1 MNRATIGLLY
11 RNEMRMLLRDR
22 RTVVLSI
29 LLPLLVLPAI
39 LFGFKFMNEWR
50 QEQQDTTTYR
60 YAVVG
65 AYADS
70 VRTLIARGE
79 LRAADGPGDPA
90 ETRATTENGS
100 PAETGDPAETGGPA
114 ETGDKDRHPASFL
127 EVEAAMPD
135 SSLASGDLD
144 FYLEALTGSEADSL
158 DLVRAAAD
166 TTESGSEADSLDEA
180 RAAADTTEPGDGDD
194 TTESGEEA
202 VVEVTVADERYP
214 GVPVVRVYYRANRD
228 DSRRGS
234 ALLVDRM
241 VDARKQDRAEAL
253 RGIGLET
260 DPDDAILLSRVDVAT
275 PEQAAGFYFGRLLP
289 LLLVFL
295 TLTGASVA
303 AMDSV
308 AGEKERGSLETLLT
322 TSVRRIEIIAAK
334 QLTILTV
341 ALFITLAQAANLF
354 VYLGLGLIELPAEM
368 DIEVSPV
375 AVLVLFALYIPV
387 AIVVSSLLLL
397 ISAYAKTYKE
407 TQLYLLPVF
416 LGLMVLTAAGLLPA
430 VSLRSLIAVVPV
442 ANVSVAV
449 REIMVGHYDIPMLLT
464 ACGSMLLAAFLMLR
478 WSSRMLDK
486 ERLVTAQD
494 LDEAD
499 LAGGA
504 ALFPRRVLLWFLG
517 MWAIVIIAPSNID
530 ALTRLEGQWAF
541 NMFGV
546 FFLGS
551 LLMIRI
557 HRLDWRQALAIR
569 PVRPQVWLAV
579 LLLVP
584 STLLTGIFVVS
595 LSSVFLPFPE
605 EMLEQFA
612 SDLIPDD
619 FPFWQIILMLAI
631 TPGIVEEMA
640 FRGLLLHGLHRRLR
654 PVVLILVVGI
664 IFGLFHQALFRI
676 IPTTYL
682 GVVITTV
689 AVLSGSIFPCMLLH
703 AGNNAFAFLL
713 YRYGVEIETWPP
725 ELLLL
730 NLPVFFFAL
739 YLLYRYRTPYPG
751 LLPFRKGARGGPA
764 DKRMQP

>member
-1 MNRATIGLLY
+1 MNRAKIGLLY
-11 RNEMRMLLRDR
+11 RHEMRMLLRDR
-22 RTVVLSI
+22 RTVVLSV

-39 LFGFKFMNEWR
+39 LFGFKLMSEWR
-50 QEQQDTTTYR
+50 RDQQDTTTYR

-65 AYADS
+65 ARADS
-70 VRTLIARGE
+70 VRALIARGA
-79 LRAADGPGDPA
+79 LLAADG
-90 ETRATTENGS
+90 
-100 PAETGDPAETGGPA
+100 PAETGDPAEAVDPAGTGDNA
-114 ETGDKDRHPASFL
+114 ETGDPAEAADPAETTDPAEAADDDRRPASFL

-135 SSLASGDLD
+135 SSLEAGDID

-158 DLVRAAAD
+158 DLARAAAD
-166 TTESGSEADSLDEA
+166 TMESGDEA
-180 RAAADTTEPGDGDD
+180 RAAADTPGPGD
-194 TTESGEEA
+194 EA
-202 VVEVTVADERYP
+202 GVALTVSDERYP

-234 ALLVDRM
+234 GLMVDRM
-241 VDARKQDRAEAL
+241 LDARERDRAEAL
-253 RGIGLET
+253 LGRGFEA
-260 DPDDAILLSRVDVAT
+260 DPDEVIRLSRVDVAT

-322 TSVRRIEIIAAK
+322 TSVRRIEIVAAK
-334 QLTILTV
+334 QLTILSV
-341 ALFITLAQAANLF
+341 ALFITLAQAGNLF
-354 VYLGLGLIELPAEM
+354 VYLGLGIIELPAEM

-464 ACGSMLLAAFLMLR
+464 ACVSMLLAAFLLLR

-517 MWAIVIIAPSNID
+517 MWAIIIIAPSNVD

-541 NMFGV
+541 NMFGI

-551 LLMIRI
+551 LLMIRV

-569 PVRPQVWLAV
+569 RVRPQVWLAV

-584 STLLTGIFVVS
+584 STLLTGIFVVG

-612 SDLIPDD
+612 SELLPED
-619 FPFWQIILMLAI
+619 FPLWQIMLMMAL

-654 PVVLILVVGI
+654 PVVLILVVGV

-689 AVLSGSIFPCMLLH
+689 AVLTGSIFPCMLLH

-713 YRYGVEIETWPP
+713 YRYGVEVETWPP

-730 NLPVFFFAL
+730 NLPVFVFAL

-751 LLPFRKGARGGPA
+751 LLPFRKGVRGVPA
-764 DKRMQP
+764 DERSRP

>member
-1 MNRATIGLLY
+1 MNRAKIGLLF
-11 RNEMRMLLRDR
+11 RHEMRMLLRDR
-22 RTVVLSI
+22 RTVVLSV

-39 LFGFKFMNEWR
+39 LFGMKFMSEWR
-50 QEQQDTTTYR
+50 TERLETTTYR
-60 YAVVG
+60 YTVVG

-79 LRAADGPGDPA
+79 LLAAGEPRAAGEARAAGGPAENGDPA
-90 ETRATTENGS
+90 ESVVPVEN
-100 PAETGDPAETGGPA
+100 GDPAEIAGSV
-114 ETGDKDRHPASFL
+114 ETGDGDRRPASFQ
-127 EVEAAMPD
+127 EVAAAMPD
-135 SSLASGDLD
+135 SSLESGDLD
-144 FYLEALTGSEADSL
+144 FYLDALTGSEADTL
-158 DLVRAAAD
+158 DL
-166 TTESGSEADSLDEA
+166 A
-180 RAAADTTEPGDGDD
+180 RAAADTTEPEDEG
-194 TTESGEEA
+194 A
-202 VVEVTVADERYP
+202 LMVTVADERYP

-228 DSRRGS
+228 ESRRGS

-241 VDARKQDRAEAL
+241 VDARKKDRTEAL
-253 RGIGLET
+253 RGRGLES
-260 DPDDAILLSRVDVAT
+260 DPDEAIRLSRVDVAT

-334 QLTILTV
+334 QLTILSV

-354 VYLGLGLIELPAEM
+354 VYLGLGLIELPTEL
-368 DIEVSPV
+368 DIDVSPG

-397 ISAYAKTYKE
+397 ISAYAKTYRE

-449 REIMVGHYDIPMLLT
+449 REIMVGHYDIPMLLVT
-464 ACGSMLLAAFLMLR
+464 CASMLLAAFLMLR

-494 LDEAD
+494 MDEAD

-517 MWAIVIIAPSNID
+517 MWAIVIIAPSNVD

-551 LLMIRI
+551 LLMIRV

-584 STLLTGIFVVS
+584 STLLTGIFVVE
-595 LSSVFLPFPE
+595 LSSAFLPFPE

-612 SDLIPDD
+612 SELLPED
-619 FPFWQIILMLAI
+619 FPLWQIMLMMAI

-654 PVVLILVVGI
+654 PVVLILVVGV

-730 NLPVFFFAL
+730 NLPVFVFAL

-751 LLPFRKGARGGPA
+751 LLPFRKGVRAGPA
-764 DKRMQP
+764 NERMQA

>member
-1 MNRATIGLLY
+1 MNRAKIGLLF
-11 RNEMRMLLRDR
+11 RHEMRMLLRDR

-50 QEQQDTTTYR
+50 QEQQETTTYR

-70 VRTLIARGE
+70 VRTLIARGG
-79 LRAADGPGDPA
+79 LRAARGPGGPGGPAENGDPAGNGGPSGPGGPAENGDPA
-90 ETRATTENGS
+90 EAAGS
-100 PAETGDPAETGGPA
+100 AETGD
-114 ETGDKDRHPASFL
+114 DDRRPASFL
-127 EVEAAMPD
+127 EVETAMPD
-135 SSLASGDLD
+135 SNLASGDLD

-158 DLVRAAAD
+158 DH
-166 TTESGSEADSLDEA
+166 A

-194 TTESGEEA
+194 TTEPGEEDG
-202 VVEVTVADERYP
+202 VELTVADERYP

-228 DSRRGS
+228 ESRRGS

-253 RGIGLET
+253 LGRGFES
-260 DPDDAILLSRVDVAT
+260 DPDEAILLSRVDVAT

-334 QLTILTV
+334 QMTILSV
-341 ALFITLAQAANLF
+341 ALFITLAQAGNLF

-368 DIEVSPV
+368 DIDVSPA

-449 REIMVGHYDIPMLLT
+449 REIMVGHYDIPMLLA
-464 ACGSMLLAAFLMLR
+464 ACASMLLAAFLMLR

-530 ALTRLEGQWAF
+530 ALSRLEGQWAF

-546 FFLGS
+546 IFLGS
-551 LLMIRI
+551 LLMIRV

-612 SDLIPDD
+612 SELLPED
-619 FPFWQIILMLAI
+619 FPLWQIMLMMAL

-689 AVLSGSIFPCMLLH
+689 AVLTGSIFPCMLLH

-730 NLPVFFFAL
+730 NLPVFVFAL

-751 LLPFRKGARGGPA
+751 LLPFRKGVRGDPA
-764 DKRMQP
+764 NERMQP

>member
-1 MNRATIGLLY
+1 M
-11 RNEMRMLLRDR
+11 
-22 RTVVLSI
+22 
-29 LLPLLVLPAI
+29 
-39 LFGFKFMNEWR
+39 
-50 QEQQDTTTYR
+50 
-60 YAVVG
+60 
-65 AYADS
+65 
-70 VRTLIARGE
+70 
-79 LRAADGPGDPA
+79 
-90 ETRATTENGS
+90 
-100 PAETGDPAETGGPA
+100 
-114 ETGDKDRHPASFL
+114 
-127 EVEAAMPD
+127 
-135 SSLASGDLD
+135 
-144 FYLEALTGSEADSL
+144 
-158 DLVRAAAD
+158 
-166 TTESGSEADSLDEA
+166 
-180 RAAADTTEPGDGDD
+180 
-194 TTESGEEA
+194 
-202 VVEVTVADERYP
+202 
-214 GVPVVRVYYRANRD
+214 
-228 DSRRGS
+228 
-234 ALLVDRM
+234 
-241 VDARKQDRAEAL
+241 
-253 RGIGLET
+253 
-260 DPDDAILLSRVDVAT
+260 
-275 PEQAAGFYFGRLLP
+275 
-289 LLLVFL
+289 
-295 TLTGASVA
+295 
-303 AMDSV
+303 
-308 AGEKERGSLETLLT
+308 
-322 TSVRRIEIIAAK
+322 
-334 QLTILTV
+334 
-341 ALFITLAQAANLF
+341 
-354 VYLGLGLIELPAEM
+354 
-368 DIEVSPV
+368 
-375 AVLVLFALYIPV
+375 
-387 AIVVSSLLLL
+387 
-397 ISAYAKTYKE
+397 
-407 TQLYLLPVF
+407 
-416 LGLMVLTAAGLLPA
+416 LPA

-449 REIMVGHYDIPMLLT
+449 REIMVGHYDIPMLLV
-464 ACGSMLLAAFLMLR
+464 ACASMLLAAFLLLR

-517 MWAIVIIAPSNID
+517 MWAVVIIAPSNID

-551 LLMIRI
+551 LLMIRV

-584 STLLTGIFVVS
+584 STLLTGIFVVG

-605 EMLEQFA
+605 ELLEQFA
-612 SDLIPDD
+612 SELLPDD
-619 FPFWQIILMLAI
+619 FPLWQIMLMMAL

-689 AVLSGSIFPCMLLH
+689 AVLTGSIFPCMLLH

-730 NLPVFFFAL
+730 NLPVFVFAL

-751 LLPFRKGARGGPA
+751 LLPFRKGVCGDPA
-764 DKRMQP
+764 DQRIQP

>member
-79 LRAADGPGDPA
+79 LRAEDG
-90 ETRATTENGS
+90 S
-100 PAETGDPAETGGPA
+100 SGPA
-114 ETGDKDRHPASFL
+114 ENRDEDRRPASFL

-158 DLVRAAAD
+158 DL
-166 TTESGSEADSLDEA
+166 A
-180 RAAADTTEPGDGDD
+180 RAAADTTEPGDEDGV
-194 TTESGEEA
+194 GL
-202 VVEVTVADERYP
+202 TVADERYP

-241 VDARKQDRAEAL
+241 VDARKQDRAQAL
-253 RGIGLET
+253 RSSGLAS
-260 DPDDAILLSRVDVAT
+260 DPDEAIRLSRVDVAT

-334 QLTILTV
+334 QLTILSV
-341 ALFITLAQAANLF
+341 ALFITLAQAGNLF
-354 VYLGLGLIELPAEM
+354 VYLGLGLIDLPSEM
-368 DIEVSPV
+368 DIDVSPV
-375 AVLVLFALYIPV
+375 AVLMLFALYIPV

-449 REIMVGHYDIPMLLT
+449 REIMVGHYDIPMLLV
-464 ACGSMLLAAFLMLR
+464 ACASMLLAAFLLLR

-551 LLMIRI
+551 LLMIRV

-584 STLLTGIFVVS
+584 STLLTGIFVVG

-605 EMLEQFA
+605 ELLEQFA
-612 SDLIPDD
+612 SELLPDD
-619 FPFWQIILMLAI
+619 FPLWQIMLMMAL

-689 AVLSGSIFPCMLLH
+689 AVLTGSIFPCMLLH

-730 NLPVFFFAL
+730 NVPVFVFAF

-751 LLPFRKGARGGPA
+751 LLPFRKGVRGDPV
-764 DKRMQP
+764 DQRIQP

>member
-11 RNEMRMLLRDR
+11 KHEMRMLLRDR

-60 YAVVG
+60 YTVVG

-79 LRAADGPGDPA
+79 LRAADGPG
-90 ETRATTENGS
+90 ENGDQ
-100 PAETGDPAETGGPA
+100 AENGDPAENAGPA
-114 ETGDKDRHPASFL
+114 ENRDEDRQPASFL
-127 EVEAAMPD
+127 EVEAAIPD

-158 DLVRAAAD
+158 DLARAAAD
-166 TTESGSEADSLDEA
+166 TTESGDE
-180 RAAADTTEPGDGDD
+180 DDPTEPGEK
-194 TTESGEEA
+194 T

-234 ALLVDRM
+234 ALLVDRL

-253 RGIGLET
+253 RVIGLES
-260 DPDDAILLSRVDVAT
+260 DPEEVIRLSRVDVAT

-334 QLTILTV
+334 QLTILSV
-341 ALFITLAQAANLF
+341 ALFITLAQAGNLF
-354 VYLGLGLIELPAEM
+354 VYLGLGLIDLPSEM
-368 DIEVSPV
+368 DIDVSPV
-375 AVLVLFALYIPV
+375 AVLMLFALYIPV

-449 REIMVGHYDIPMLLT
+449 REIMVGHYDIPMLLV
-464 ACGSMLLAAFLMLR
+464 ACASMLLAAFLLLR

-551 LLMIRI
+551 LLMIRV

-584 STLLTGIFVVS
+584 STLLTGIFVVG

-605 EMLEQFA
+605 ELLEQFA
-612 SDLIPDD
+612 SELLPDD
-619 FPFWQIILMLAI
+619 FPLWQIMLMMAL

-689 AVLSGSIFPCMLLH
+689 AVLTGSIFPCMLLH

-713 YRYGVEIETWPP
+713 YRYGVEIETCPP

-730 NLPVFFFAL
+730 NVPVFVFAL

-751 LLPFRKGARGGPA
+751 LLPIRKGVRGDPV
-764 DKRMQP
+764 DQRIQP

>member
-1 MNRATIGLLY
+1 MNRAKIGLLF
-11 RNEMRMLLRDR
+11 RHEMRMLLRDR

-50 QEQQDTTTYR
+50 QEQQETTTYR

-79 LRAADGPGDPA
+79 PRSAGGPAENGDPA
-90 ETRATTENGS
+90 EAAGS
-100 PAETGDPAETGGPA
+100 AETGD
-114 ETGDKDRHPASFL
+114 DDRRPASFL

-135 SSLASGDLD
+135 SSLEAGDLD

-158 DLVRAAAD
+158 DH
-166 TTESGSEADSLDEA
+166 A

-194 TTESGEEA
+194 TTELGEEDG
-202 VVEVTVADERYP
+202 VELTVADERYP

-228 DSRRGS
+228 ESRRGS

-253 RGIGLET
+253 LGRGFEA
-260 DPDDAILLSRVDVAT
+260 DPDEAIRLSRVDVAT

-334 QLTILTV
+334 QMTILSV
-341 ALFITLAQAANLF
+341 ALFITLAQAGNLF

-368 DIEVSPV
+368 DIDVSPA

-449 REIMVGHYDIPMLLT
+449 REIMVGHYDIPMLLV
-464 ACGSMLLAAFLMLR
+464 ACASMLLAAFLMLR

-530 ALTRLEGQWAF
+530 ALSRLEGQWAF

-546 FFLGS
+546 IFLGS
-551 LLMIRI
+551 LLMIRV

-584 STLLTGIFVVS
+584 STLLTGIFVVG

-612 SDLIPDD
+612 SELLPED
-619 FPFWQIILMLAI
+619 FPLWQIMLMMAL

-689 AVLSGSIFPCMLLH
+689 AVLTGSIFPCMLLH

-730 NLPVFFFAL
+730 NLPVFVFAL

-751 LLPFRKGARGGPA
+751 LLPFRKGVRGDPA
-764 DKRMQP
+764 DQRIQP

>member
-1 MNRATIGLLY
+1 MNRAKIGLLY
-11 RNEMRMLLRDR
+11 KHEMRMLLRDR

-39 LFGFKFMNEWR
+39 LFGFKFMSEWR

-70 VRTLIARGE
+70 VRALIARGE
-79 LRAADGPGDPA
+79 LRATDGPGEARAAGGPAENGDPA
-90 ETRATTENGS
+90 EN
-100 PAETGDPAETGGPA
+100 PAETAGPA
-114 ETGDKDRHPASFL
+114 ETGDEDRRPASFL

-135 SSLASGDLD
+135 SSLETGGLD

-158 DLVRAAAD
+158 DL
-166 TTESGSEADSLDEA
+166 A
-180 RAAADTTEPGDGDD
+180 RAVADTTEPGNVADS
-194 TTESGEEA
+194 TEPGVEA
-202 VVEVTVADERYP
+202 GVEVTVADERYP

-228 DSRRGS
+228 ESRRGS

-253 RGIGLET
+253 RGSGLEA
-260 DPDDAILLSRVDVAT
+260 DPDEAIRLSRVDVAT

-334 QLTILTV
+334 QLTILSV
-341 ALFITLAQAANLF
+341 ALFITLAQAGNLF

-397 ISAYAKTYKE
+397 ISAYAKTYRE

-449 REIMVGHYDIPMLLT
+449 REIMVGHYDIPMLLV
-464 ACGSMLLAAFLMLR
+464 ACASMLLAAFLLLR

-494 LDEAD
+494 MDEAD

-517 MWAIVIIAPSNID
+517 MWAIVIIAPSNVD

-551 LLMIRI
+551 LLMIRV

-584 STLLTGIFVVS
+584 STLLTGIFVVE
-595 LSSVFLPFPE
+595 LSSAFLPFPE

-612 SDLIPDD
+612 SELLPED
-619 FPFWQIILMLAI
+619 FPLWQIMLMMAI

-730 NLPVFFFAL
+730 NLPVFVLAL

-751 LLPFRKGARGGPA
+751 LLPFRKGVRAGPA
-764 DKRMQP
+764 NERIQP

>member
-1 MNRATIGLLY
+1 MNRAKIGLLY
-11 RNEMRMLLRDR
+11 RHEMRMLLRDR
-22 RTVVLSI
+22 RTVVLSV

-39 LFGFKFMNEWR
+39 LFGFKLMSEWR
-50 QEQQDTTTYR
+50 RDQQDTTTYR

-65 AYADS
+65 AHADS
-70 VRTLIARGE
+70 VRALIARGA
-79 LRAADGPGDPA
+79 LLAAGGPA
-90 ETRATTENGS
+90 ETGDPT
-100 PAETGDPAETGGPA
+100 ETGDPAETGDPTEPGDPA
-114 ETGDKDRHPASFL
+114 EAADPDETTEDDRRPASFL
-127 EVEAAMPD
+127 EVEAAIPD
-135 SSLASGDLD
+135 SSLEAGELD

-166 TTESGSEADSLDEA
+166 TTESGDEA
-180 RAAADTTEPGDGDD
+180 GAA
-194 TTESGEEA
+194 ESEDEA
-202 VVEVTVADERYP
+202 GVVLTVSDERYP

-234 ALLVDRM
+234 GLMVDRM
-241 VDARKQDRAEAL
+241 LDAREQDRAEAL
-253 RGIGLET
+253 LGRGFEA
-260 DPDDAILLSRVDVAT
+260 DPDDAIRLSRVDVAT

-334 QLTILTV
+334 QLTILSV
-341 ALFITLAQAANLF
+341 ALFITLAQAGNLF

-449 REIMVGHYDIPMLLT
+449 REIMVGHYDVPMLLV
-464 ACGSMLLAAFLMLR
+464 ACASMLLAAFLMLR

-551 LLMIRI
+551 LLMIRV

-584 STLLTGIFVVS
+584 STLLTGIFVVG

-605 EMLEQFA
+605 ELLEQFA
-612 SDLIPDD
+612 SELLPDD
-619 FPFWQIILMLAI
+619 FPLWQIMLMMAL

-689 AVLSGSIFPCMLLH
+689 AVLTGSIFPCMLLH

-713 YRYGVEIETWPP
+713 YRYGVDVETWPP

-730 NLPVFFFAL
+730 NLPVFVFAL

-751 LLPFRKGARGGPA
+751 LLPFRKGVRGVPA
-764 DKRMQP
+764 DERSRP

>member
-70 VRTLIARGE
+70 VRTLIARGG
-79 LRAADGPGDPA
+79 LPAANDPGGSAENGAPA
-90 ETRATTENGS
+90 ENVDQAENG
-100 PAETGDPAETGGPA
+100 EE
-114 ETGDKDRHPASFL
+114 DRRPASFL
-127 EVEAAMPD
+127 EVEATMPD

-158 DLVRAAAD
+158 EL
-166 TTESGSEADSLDEA
+166 A
-180 RAAADTTEPGDGDD
+180 RAAADTTEPG
-194 TTESGEEA
+194 EEA
-202 VVEVTVADERYP
+202 GAIVTVADERYP
-214 GVPVVRVYYRANRD
+214 GVPVVRIYYRANRD
-228 DSRRGS
+228 ESRRGS

-241 VDARKQDRAEAL
+241 MEARKQDRVEAL
-253 RGIGLET
+253 RGSGLES
-260 DPDDAILLSRVDVAT
+260 DPDEAIRLSRVDVAT

-334 QLTILTV
+334 QLTILSV
-341 ALFITLAQAANLF
+341 ALFITLAQAGNLF
-354 VYLGLGLIELPAEM
+354 VYLGLGLIDLPAEM
-368 DIEVSPV
+368 DIDVSPV

-449 REIMVGHYDIPMLLT
+449 REIMVGHYDIPMLLA
-464 ACGSMLLAAFLMLR
+464 ACASMLIAAFLLLR

-499 LAGGA
+499 LTGGA

-551 LLMIRI
+551 LLMIRV

-569 PVRPQVWLAV
+569 PVRPQAWLAV

-584 STLLTGIFVVS
+584 STLLTGIFVVG

-605 EMLEQFA
+605 EILEQFA
-612 SDLIPDD
+612 SELLPDD
-619 FPFWQIILMLAI
+619 FPMWQIMLMMAL

-654 PVVLILVVGI
+654 PVVLILAVGI

-689 AVLSGSIFPCMLLH
+689 AVLTGSIFPCMLLH

-730 NLPVFFFAL
+730 NVPVFVFAL

-751 LLPFRKGARGGPA
+751 LLPFRKAVRGDPA
-764 DKRMQP
+764 DQRIQP

>member
-1 MNRATIGLLY
+1 MNRAKIGLLF
-11 RNEMRMLLRDR
+11 RHEMRMLLRDR

-79 LRAADGPGDPA
+79 QRAAGG
-90 ETRATTENGS
+90 
-100 PAETGDPAETGGPA
+100 PAETGDPAGNGGPSGPGGPA
-114 ETGDKDRHPASFL
+114 ENGDLAEAAGSAETGDDDRRPASFL

-135 SSLASGDLD
+135 SSLEAGDLD

-158 DLVRAAAD
+158 DH
-166 TTESGSEADSLDEA
+166 A
-180 RAAADTTEPGDGDD
+180 RAAADTTDPGDEAD
-194 TTESGEEA
+194 TTEPGVRGDEA
-202 VVEVTVADERYP
+202 TGIVTVADERYP

-228 DSRRGS
+228 ESRRGS

-253 RGIGLET
+253 LGRGFEA
-260 DPDDAILLSRVDVAT
+260 DPDEAVRLSRVDVAT

-322 TSVRRIEIIAAK
+322 TTVRRIEIIAAK
-334 QLTILTV
+334 QMTILSV
-341 ALFITLAQAANLF
+341 ALFITLAQAGNLF

-368 DIEVSPV
+368 DIDVSPA

-449 REIMVGHYDIPMLLT
+449 REIMVGHYDIPMLLV
-464 ACGSMLLAAFLMLR
+464 ACASMLLAAFLMLR

-551 LLMIRI
+551 LLMIRV

-584 STLLTGIFVVS
+584 STLLTGIFVVG

-612 SDLIPDD
+612 SELLPED
-619 FPFWQIILMLAI
+619 FPLWQIMLMMAL

-730 NLPVFFFAL
+730 NVPVFVFAL

-751 LLPFRKGARGGPA
+751 LLPFRKGVRGDPA
-764 DKRMQP
+764 SERMQP